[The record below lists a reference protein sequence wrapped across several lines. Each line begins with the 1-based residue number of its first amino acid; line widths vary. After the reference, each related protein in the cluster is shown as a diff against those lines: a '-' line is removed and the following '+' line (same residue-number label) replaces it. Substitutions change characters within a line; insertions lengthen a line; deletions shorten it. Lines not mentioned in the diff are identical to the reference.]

1 MKTMSGKTSSL
12 PPPSLP
18 LASHSIP
25 QATLSCLSSTLPLP
39 ASFHS
44 SSLHLLSLHIP
55 PSPFPRFYSLS
66 FFPSTCLLI
75 LIWFPSLFPLFL
87 PFIQLASPISF
98 APFLSPLPFIL
109 SFLSFVSPSPF
120 SLLHHIFLF
129 LLHIL
134 FSLFLVFLVILHPW
148 PRSLTFLQR
157 LAGRRCKEGGVC
169 LTSPSPVMF

>member
-25 QATLSCLSSTLPLP
+25 QASP
-39 ASFHS
+39 
-44 SSLHLLSLHIP
+44 LLSLLHFTSSRFFPLLLSP
-55 PSPFPRFYSLS
+55 PPVSSHSSFSISPFLLSFLLPLNLSPHPYLVSLS
-66 FFPSTCLLI
+66 P
-75 LIWFPSLFPLFL
+75 PLFL
-87 PFIQLASPISF
+87 ASIQLASPISF

-109 SFLSFVSPSPF
+109 FLSFVTPSPF
-120 SLLHHIFLF
+120 SLLNHIFLF

-157 LAGRRCKEGGVC
+157 LAGSQV
-169 LTSPSPVMF
+169 